1 MEQSLNIH
9 HNEHLE
15 TPDKV
20 QIQKMVLIHNA
31 LNDGWTIKK
40 RKDTYVFV
48 KKHKNNKKYLTESY
62 LNTFITTNLG

>member
-9 HNEHLE
+9 NERLE
-15 TPDKV
+15 TNDKV

-40 RKDTYVFV
+40 KEG
-48 KKHKNNKKYLTESY
+48 YLC
-62 LNTFITTNLG
+62 IC

>member
-1 MEQSLNIH
+1 MEPSLNI

-15 TPDKV
+15 TSDKV

-40 RKDTYVFV
+40 RNDTYVFV

-62 LNTFITTNLG
+62 LNTFIKTNLG

>member
-9 HNEHLE
+9 NERLE
-15 TPDKV
+15 TNDKV

-40 RKDTYVFV
+40 KKDTYVFV
-48 KKHKNNKKYLTESY
+48 KKHKNNKKYLTDSY
-62 LNTFITTNLG
+62 LNTFIKTNLG

>member
-9 HNEHLE
+9 TDRLE
-15 TPDKV
+15 TNDKV

-40 RKDTYVFV
+40 KKDTYVFV
-48 KKHKNNKKYLTESY
+48 KKHKNNKKYLTDSY
-62 LNTFITTNLG
+62 LKTFIQTNLG